1 MEISITNKGILGV
14 LVAFTLGLGYLSISY
29 FSVSEFMGY
38 LFSGLTVLVFVML
51 LLHINGLMN
60 KQRKQERYTPLQG
73 YNPKPEVPYVPQSQI
88 SSYQPQGQTI
98 GDGSSGNKQY
108 LINAESVTIIDS
120 DKESKADKSDD
131 RVELLYQLSDTQ
143 VMFSGFA
150 DQLINPDIYQ
160 FKDDLGT
167 TAKKLSNLSVSEY
180 SKKMGLHDKLQE
192 LSNKLEDAEAHE
204 FYIGMESVNE
214 FASKLR
220 PCVSIANSLIE
231 QIKKNSPS
239 TILPTFGD
247 ILSENVDLLK
257 NEWSK
262 AEKYLERG
270 NIDKLQ
276 IAFRRFGYAFHRLG
290 TLPDADKLR
299 IADELKDIGEQ
310 LRNLSST
317 QKYFMMFHYG
327 STSSLDE
334 IRKKIESLLERL
346 DKLR

>member
-1 MEISITNKGILGV
+1 MQSVSMQISIATKTISGAIAVCILGF
-14 LVAFTLGLGYLSISY
+14 AYLSFSY
-29 FSVSEFMGY
+29 FPVSQGIAY
-38 LFSGLTVLVFVML
+38 LFIGATFLMTGVFL
-51 LLHINGLMN
+51 YYMN
-60 KQRKQERYTPLQG
+60 AIIKKHRKSEG
-73 YNPKPEVPYVPQSQI
+73 YNPKPEVPYIPQSQI
-88 SSYQPQGQTI
+88 SSYQPQGQSI

-120 DKESKADKSDD
+120 DKENKADKSDD

-150 DQLINPDIYQ
+150 DQLIKPDIYQ

-167 TAKKLSNLSVSEY
+167 TAKKLSNLSISDY
-180 SKKMGLHDKLQE
+180 AKKMGLHDKLEE

-204 FYIGMESVNE
+204 FYMGIESVNE
-214 FASKLR
+214 FGSKLR

-239 TILPTFGD
+239 TILPTFSD

-257 NEWSK
+257 NEWAK

-276 IAFRRFGYAFHRLG
+276 FAFRRFGYTFHRLG
-290 TLPDADKLR
+290 TLPDADKLKV
-299 IADELKDIGEQ
+299 ADELKDIGEQ

-317 QKYFMMFHYG
+317 QKYFLMFQYG
-327 STSSLDE
+327 STSSLEE
-334 IRKKIESLLERL
+334 IKKKIEPLLDRL
-346 DKLR
+346 DRLR